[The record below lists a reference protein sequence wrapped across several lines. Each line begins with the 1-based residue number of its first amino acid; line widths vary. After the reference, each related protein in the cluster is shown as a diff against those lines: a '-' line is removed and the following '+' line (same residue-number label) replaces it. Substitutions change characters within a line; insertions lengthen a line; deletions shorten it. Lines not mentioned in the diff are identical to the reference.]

1 MALCIKPLKSWVL
14 VAKIHIMMKNGKC
27 KVIAKLRLEM
37 EQNLLLFMGALV
49 YCFNKHLHEEK
60 HM

>member
-1 MALCIKPLKSWVL
+1 
-14 VAKIHIMMKNGKC
+14 MKNGKC